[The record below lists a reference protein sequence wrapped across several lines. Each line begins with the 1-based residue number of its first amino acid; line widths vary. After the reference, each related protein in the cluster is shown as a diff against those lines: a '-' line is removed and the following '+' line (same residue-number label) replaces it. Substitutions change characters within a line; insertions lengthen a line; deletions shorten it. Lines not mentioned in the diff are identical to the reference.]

1 MENKLNKVKE
11 ICEKYG
17 ESHLLRF
24 YEELNEKEK
33 ESLLDQIL
41 NIDFELMNKVFNEKD
56 KFLNLE
62 SSEITPV
69 TSVDKEKI
77 SKEEKEKYI
86 EIGNNIIK
94 EGAFA
99 ALTMAGGQGTRLGH
113 TGPKGTYDLGLGDGK
128 TLFEILSEDISRKSK
143 ELNAIIPWYIMTS
156 EENNSATVEF
166 FESKNYFGIGRE
178 NVKIFKQT
186 TLPMLDEKGKVI
198 LESKGIIR
206 SGANGSGGVFESLK
220 DTGMLDDMKQRG
232 IKWIFI
238 GAVDNVLLKMADPL
252 FIGFSEESGKLLAS
266 KTVLKCSPNERVGV
280 FCKKNGRPAVIEYT
294 EISEEMANLKDDTGS
309 LVYGDGHMLLNI
321 YSIKALDIFAKE
333 KLELHPAHKKT
344 SFVNDDGKIIIPE
357 EPNAYKF
364 EALIFD
370 AFTALD
376 DIALLRVK
384 REEEFAPVKNKEG
397 VDSPETARELYKAYW
412 KI

>member
-370 AFTALD
+370 AFTVLD